1 VDPIDDLDL
10 MDLNDEEI
18 DNIPIR
24 IWIQLDP
31 QDDNHK
37 GINLKEMFQIQKDVF
52 IDFNIKDEWTC
63 QQMLIFAL

>member
-1 VDPIDDLDL
+1 MDPIDDLDL

-37 GINLKEMFQIQKDVF
+37 GINLKEMF
-52 IDFNIKDEWTC
+52 
-63 QQMLIFAL
+63 